1 MSKLY
6 KLLTLFNDKGI
17 GIEEKR
23 TVAVKIVEIY
33 QDVIIDKLPR
43 KKRVICPF
51 KKYKGQFI
59 DQIDDAQY
67 LMLMIL
73 HKYNI
78 SSLKVDHFESLLKGS
93 FNNIHGILIG
103 NISNMY
109 GDFEFYLNG
118 VVAATNAEGEIID
131 TAEEYK
137 KYLLEERVLD
147 LHFDSRAYIFVL
159 NKNDVNKYYG
169 VFERLGDAIK
179 VAMKMIW

>member
-6 KLLTLFNDKGI
+6 KLLALFNDKCI

-67 LMLMIL
+67 LNWIITSVKDLNFDIENAIL
-73 HKYNI
+73 
-78 SSLKVDHFESLLKGS
+78 DR
-93 FNNIHGILIG
+93 
-103 NISNMY
+103 
-109 GDFEFYLNG
+109 
-118 VVAATNAEGEIID
+118 
-131 TAEEYK
+131 
-137 KYLLEERVLD
+137 LEEL
-147 LHFDSRAYIFVL
+147 
-159 NKNDVNKYYG
+159 
-169 VFERLGDAIK
+169 
-179 VAMKMIW
+179 